1 MNVQDVLKQK
11 QQVSGA
17 LWCDEGVYHIAKEL
31 QLLCKDKF
39 NNIFL
44 GLGGFHMD
52 KVVLNMIGQFL
63 SNIGVHDI
71 FVQNEIYGP
80 AVTSNKVMTGSHYV
94 LSCQAFRILQ
104 KAVNRLRF
112 AKFEHQQQRNAFIL
126 VEIDPKKLE
135 IALNKVNQK

>member
-1 MNVQDVLKQK
+1 MNVQDVFKQK

-44 GLGGFHMD
+44 GLGGFHTEN
-52 KVVLNMIGQFL
+52 VVLNMIGQFL
-63 SNIGVHDI
+63 SNIGVRDI

-104 KAVNRLRF
+104 KAVNRL
-112 AKFEHQQQRNAFIL
+112 
-126 VEIDPKKLE
+126 
-135 IALNKVNQK
+135 